1 MSKEEHQSEEHNEK
15 KEETSSQGQTH
26 KSSSKVCLCG
36 FDRYH
41 YMVSVVPTY
50 TRWGAFWVTMM
61 GVSSTPIR
69 IDFVCRV
76 CKKRFDRE
84 RNPEVLK
91 RFL

>member
-1 MSKEEHQSEEHNEK
+1 MSEK
-15 KEETSSQGQTH
+15 G
-26 KSSSKVCLCG
+26 SSSDEQKEQLNSKGDDSRVAKTCLCG

-41 YMVSVVPTY
+41 YMVSIVPTY

-76 CKKRFDRE
+76 CRTTFDRE
-84 RNPEVLK
+84 RNIDELK
-91 RFL
+91 KFL

>member
-1 MSKEEHQSEEHNEK
+1 MSKQDNEQEESSEKTRESSEQVQR
-15 KEETSSQGQTH
+15 TSS
-26 KSSSKVCLCG
+26 KLCLCG
-36 FDRYH
+36 FDRHH
-41 YMVSVVPTY
+41 YMISVVPTY

-76 CKKRFDRE
+76 CKTTFDRE
-84 RNPEVLK
+84 RNPEKLR

>member
-1 MSKEEHQSEEHNEK
+1 MSEKESSTDEKKKPSTSKEE
-15 KEETSSQGQTH
+15 G
-26 KSSSKVCLCG
+26 KSSSKTCLCG

-41 YMVSVVPTY
+41 YMVSIVPTY

-76 CKKRFDRE
+76 CKTTFDRE
-84 RNPEVLK
+84 RNIDELK
-91 RFL
+91 KFL